1 MEEEVSSELKIEI
14 NGMTY
19 GNLAINLLF
28 ERLVTGFSDFYETN
42 EINGEI
48 SETQFKS
55 AYADI
60 YISSRMIYSLLV
72 YSCFVEQSLELDE
85 DMYKQQ
91 LFSVTVEQ
99 AQTRK
104 ESFISSIGKNGIDEK
119 QKKLRKRLSTMIPES
134 MGVYVQLIKKT
145 SPIERTEIISK
156 AVEGFQSNKTQIE
169 ALIKDNTKPIE
180 VKARELFIKMDDIF
194 INDINNRLGFNLE
207 TFDLKGYLLMLLKDA
222 FTLICLQLIFEQGN
236 NIEKRVVEFSK
247 NSWYIYFLMVILD
260 EYKRTG
266 INILRTNK
274 NPVLLKYGINISES
288 LKIAVNFLTPPISS
302 RVRGSLKEIPDNT
315 FQDFPNLPFEIY
327 YILLGYGAS
336 RRESY
341 EAFKSSSKDKDTKI
355 SFKMSNIN
363 NVKTSKSIF
372 EAKIV
377 QRNFR
382 IRRIVEGMVMS
393 EYSRKFIAQFNEL
406 YEQAVADYADLTEVN
421 VNLEEGLI
429 DVINSCP
436 SELQDEWIAFKE
448 IASTKPISER
458 TQIVYDFVKEILQKF
473 STLGK
478 SYSEK
483 AENFKEL
490 IKPVLSQTGTVIQK
504 NVIET
509 LGNNIFIQNNFFS
522 PERFEKEKKLKEFLI
537 KKEEYQQPTELLA
550 DYSEI
555 ISTFDI
561 LKGTDFVK
569 SKIEKKLRENAL
581 KKITIN
587 TGFDYDEEGKRENEK
602 YSVYLRGFYL
612 VSVYEKIFLNDEALS
627 RSFLERFNF
636 DLKEQELFFSLVT
649 DLVIMNVLKEER
661 KFLSQ
666 NVIME
671 IDYLPEII
679 KKIDKYFKYT
689 FLEEEK
695 IEKLGFRETEKANNM
710 LMLFESALKFAYL
723 LYYNPVEYLKEAEKR
738 KKMEEE
744 EEKEEEL
751 ENESLYE
758 DFEQIIDNT
767 INVDKIFN

>member
-1 MEEEVSSELKIEI
+1 MEEEINSELKIEI

-156 AVEGFQSNKTQIE
+156 AVEGFQNNKTQIE

-266 INILRTNK
+266 VNILRINK

-288 LKIAVNFLTPPISS
+288 LKIAVNFLTPINS
-302 RVRGSLKEIPDNT
+302 RVRGGLKEIPNNT

-336 RRESY
+336 RKESY
-341 EAFKSSSKDKDTKI
+341 EAFKSSSKDRDTKI
-355 SFKMSNIN
+355 SFKISNVN

-372 EAKIV
+372 EVKIV
-377 QRNFR
+377 QSNFR

-406 YEQAVADYADLTEVN
+406 YEQAVADYADLSEVN

-448 IASTKPISER
+448 IASTKPIFER

-490 IKPVLSQTGTVIQK
+490 IKPILSQTGTVIQK

-522 PERFEKEKKLKEFLI
+522 SERFEKEKKLKEFLD

-561 LKGTDFVK
+561 LKGIDFVK

-602 YSVYLRGFYL
+602 YSVYLRVFYL
-612 VSVYEKIFLNDEALS
+612 VSVYEKIFLNDEVLS
-627 RSFLERFNF
+627 RSFLERERF
-636 DLKEQELFFSLVT
+636 DLNEQELFFLLVT
-649 DLVIMNVLKEER
+649 DLIIMNVLKEER
-661 KFLSQ
+661 KFLSK

-671 IDYLPEII
+671 IDYLPEIV

-695 IEKLGFRETEKANNM
+695 IEKLSFRETEKANNM
-710 LMLFESALKFAYL
+710 LMLFETALKLAYN
-723 LYYNPVEYLKEAEKR
+723 LYYNPVEYLKESEER

-744 EEKEEEL
+744 K
-751 ENESLYE
+751 ESLYE

-767 INVDKIFN
+767 INIDKIFN

>member
-1 MEEEVSSELKIEI
+1 MEEEINSELKIEI

-91 LFSVTVEQ
+91 LFSVAVEQ

-156 AVEGFQSNKTQIE
+156 AVEGFQNNKTQIE

-207 TFDLKGYLLMLLKDA
+207 TFDLKNYLLMLLKDA

-266 INILRTNK
+266 VNILRINK

-288 LKIAVNFLTPPISS
+288 LKIAVNFLTPISS
-302 RVRGSLKEIPDNT
+302 RVRGGLKEIPNNT

-327 YILLGYGAS
+327 YILLGYGVS
-336 RRESY
+336 RKESY
-341 EAFKSSSKDKDTKI
+341 EAFKSSSKDRDTKI
-355 SFKMSNIN
+355 
-363 NVKTSKSIF
+363 F
-372 EAKIV
+372 EVKIV
-377 QRNFR
+377 QSNFR

-406 YEQAVADYADLTEVN
+406 YEQAVADYADLSEVN

-448 IASTKPISER
+448 IASTKPIFER

-490 IKPVLSQTGTVIQK
+490 IKPILSQTGTVIQK

-522 PERFEKEKKLKEFLI
+522 PERFEKEKKLKDFLD

-561 LKGTDFVK
+561 LKGIDFVK

-602 YSVYLRGFYL
+602 YSVYLRAFYL
-612 VSVYEKIFLNDEALS
+612 VSVYEKIFLNDESLS
-627 RSFLERFNF
+627 RSFLERERF
-636 DLKEQELFFSLVT
+636 DLNEQELFFLLVT
-649 DLVIMNVLKEER
+649 DLIIMNVLKEER
-661 KFLSQ
+661 KFLSK

-671 IDYLPEII
+671 IDYLPEIV

-695 IEKLGFRETEKANNM
+695 IEKLSFRETEKANNM
-710 LMLFESALKFAYL
+710 LMLFESALKLSYN
-723 LYYNPVEYLKEAEKR
+723 LYYNPVEYLKESEER

-751 ENESLYE
+751 EKESLYE

-767 INVDKIFN
+767 INIDKIFN

>member
-1 MEEEVSSELKIEI
+1 MEEEINSELKIEI

-156 AVEGFQSNKTQIE
+156 AVEGFQNNKTQIE

-266 INILRTNK
+266 VNILRINK

-288 LKIAVNFLTPPISS
+288 LKIAVNFLTPINS
-302 RVRGSLKEIPDNT
+302 RVRGGLKEIPNNT

-336 RRESY
+336 RKESY
-341 EAFKSSSKDKDTKI
+341 EAFKSSSKDRDTKI
-355 SFKMSNIN
+355 SFKISNVN

-372 EAKIV
+372 EVKIV
-377 QRNFR
+377 QSNFR

-406 YEQAVADYADLTEVN
+406 YEQAVADYADLSEVN

-448 IASTKPISER
+448 IASTKPIFER

-490 IKPVLSQTGTVIQK
+490 IKPILSQTGTVIQK

-522 PERFEKEKKLKEFLI
+522 SERFEKEKKLKEFLD

-561 LKGTDFVK
+561 LKGIDFVK

-602 YSVYLRGFYL
+602 YSVYLRVFYL
-612 VSVYEKIFLNDEALS
+612 VSVYEKIFLNDEVLS
-627 RSFLERFNF
+627 RSFLERERF
-636 DLKEQELFFSLVT
+636 DLNEQELFFLLVT
-649 DLVIMNVLKEER
+649 DLIIMNVLKEER
-661 KFLSQ
+661 KFLSK

-671 IDYLPEII
+671 IDYLPEIV

-695 IEKLGFRETEKANNM
+695 IEKLSFRETEKANNM
-710 LMLFESALKFAYL
+710 LMLFETALKLAYN
-723 LYYNPVEYLKEAEKR
+723 LYYNPVEYLKESEER

-744 EEKEEEL
+744 E
-751 ENESLYE
+751 ESLYE

-767 INVDKIFN
+767 INIDKIFN